1 MHEDELHRQIA
12 QLVTDH
18 ADRATPPPIV
28 AIRRRGR
35 RRRAR
40 LAAVTAGVV
49 LVLVAG
55 TLGIDRLTSR
65 LSTLAPTPTTSI
77 APIPRSVTAFTPLD
91 VQVHIGPF
99 QGTDHVEMLE
109 RCVGDKVE
117 VRAWAQALG
126 KTWLLAAKPPPPG
139 RNWICWSDSLR
150 EAAGGG
156 IIAEHGGPSDRLTLL
171 QASQLATA
179 GVANSE
185 LSVIGGPVTKQ
196 ATRLRI
202 VPRTGRPIELVPFD
216 AGPEFPVN
224 FYAGFFL
231 EPNKTAWM
239 PERVIAYDKTGRR
252 IAECWANT
260 RDGNT
265 CDRPKGAPQPP

>member
-1 MHEDELHRQIA
+1 MHDELHRQIA
-12 QLVTDH
+12 ELVTDH
-18 ADRATPPPIV
+18 ADRATPPPIA

-55 TLGIDRLTSR
+55 TLGVDRLTSR
-65 LSTLAPTPTTSI
+65 LTTLAPTPT
-77 APIPRSVTAFTPLD
+77 SVAVFTPLD
-91 VQVHIGPF
+91 VKVHIGPF
-99 QGTDHVEMLE
+99 QGIDHPGMIE

-117 VRAWAQALG
+117 VRAWAQVLG
-126 KTWLLAAKPPPPG
+126 KIWLLAAKPPPSG
-139 RNWICWSDSLR
+139 KNWICWSDSLR
-150 EAAGGG
+150 EATGAG

-171 QASQLATA
+171 QASHLATA
-179 GVANSE
+179 SVANSE

-202 VPRTGRPIELVPFD
+202 VPRTGRALDLVPFD

-239 PERVIAYDKTGRR
+239 PERVIAYDKSGRR
-252 IAECWANT
+252 IAECWAAT